1 METLLDDEETTE
13 LADQV
18 AKHGTSK
25 QTEAERLADY
35 MTLRRW
41 WQTKGKRIDDD
52 TATYNGMPFDPER
65 SYTWEEL
72 TADVKSRLNEKSPHW
87 LVHDIGKSGKL
98 SVWVPDINLFVDDI
112 KERRHIIVVNDTHP
126 DGLYWNGKYWDKFTK
141 QQPLLKVIKSD
152 SIKLL
157 NKYRVFDKVSRQKR
171 SDMIELA
178 QTLIPEPSYQVFN
191 SEDLVSFENGTLD
204 LKTMQLHEYREE
216 DYLTS
221 LLPAKII
228 ESNDGGLVAEYARY
242 LLGDDAQ
249 TLIEWFGYMF
259 FLNDDS
265 LQHIVFIQGQGGNGK
280 STLLKVLLKAFG
292 FERFGG
298 SISFSQ
304 LAGKDSS
311 RYMEQLAG
319 MYANIL
325 TESDSTI
332 STDGLDILK
341 KIASG
346 DPLTAN
352 PKGRDTYSFKVHAK
366 FLISANFNL
375 PTFPDQKEYRR
386 RLVLLSAG
394 AKPIT
399 DMDDAEREAYMSK
412 YHEDKLV
419 AELPKFIYYAITQ
432 AKQAIERRKLT
443 ITDAAKQRTA
453 DWLTS
458 DDLLSQ
464 FMKEYFVDIQGT
476 NGVTVSYVHDLF
488 KAFLVSDGVPANDV
502 MNERDLRKSLI
513 NHGLQLSRKP
523 MKAIPADAELVD
535 DYDTKRRSRIKGKG
549 IKSNDQQVMTKADD
563 IYNDWEMKGHE

>member
-1 METLLDDEETTE
+1 MDTLLDDAETTK

-18 AKHGTSK
+18 AKHDTSK
-25 QTEAERLADY
+25 QTAAERLADY

-87 LVHDIGKSGKL
+87 LVHDIDKSGKL

-141 QQPLLKVIKSD
+141 QQPLLKVIKGD

-178 QTLIPEPSYQVFN
+178 QTLIPEPSRQEFN
-191 SEDLVSFENGTLD
+191 SKELVSFENGTLD

-304 LAGKDSS
+304 LADKNDSS

-325 TESDSTI
+325 TESDATI
-332 STDGLDILK
+332 SSRGLDILK

-375 PTFPDQKEYRR
+375 PTFPDQKEYSR

-464 FMKEYFVDIQGT
+464 FMKEYFVDTQGT
-476 NGVTVSYVHDLF
+476 NGVTVKYAHDMF
-488 KAFLVSDGVPANDV
+488 KAFLMSEGIPANKV
-502 MNERDLRKSLI
+502 IGVSEFRKSLVSH
-513 NHGLQLSRKP
+513 NVTYTKTAAP
-523 MKAIPADAELVD
+523 ANKADAELVD
-535 DYDTKRRSRIKGKG
+535 DYAKPSRNRIKGKG
-549 IKSNDQQVMTKADD
+549 IKTNDQQVMTKPDD
-563 IYNDWEMKGHE
+563 IYKQWELLN

>member
-18 AKHGTSK
+18 AKHDTSK

-87 LVHDIGKSGKL
+87 LVHDIDKSGKL

-221 LLPAKII
+221 LLPVKII
-228 ESNDGGLVAEYARY
+228 ASDDGGLVAEYARY

-280 STLLKVLLKAFG
+280 STLLKVLLSAFG
-292 FERFGG
+292 IERFGG

-375 PTFPDQKEYRR
+375 PTFPDQKEYSR

-432 AKQAIERRKLT
+432 AKKAIERRRLT

-464 FMKEYFVDIQGT
+464 FMKEYFVDTQGT

-488 KAFLVSDGVPANDV
+488 KAFLMSDGVPANDV
-502 MNERDLRKSLI
+502 MNVRDLRKSLI

-563 IYNDWEMKGHE
+563 IYND

>member
-18 AKHGTSK
+18 AKHDTSK

-87 LVHDIGKSGKL
+87 LVHDIDKSGKL

-141 QQPLLKVIKSD
+141 QQPLLKVIKGD

-280 STLLKVLLKAFG
+280 STLLKVLLSAFG
-292 FERFGG
+292 IERFGG

-375 PTFPDQKEYRR
+375 PTFPDQKEYSR

-412 YHEDKLV
+412 YHEDQLV

-488 KAFLVSDGVPANDV
+488 KAFLMSDGVPANDV

-563 IYNDWEMKGHE
+563 IYND

>member
-1 METLLDDEETTE
+1 MEEKELLDEEFE
-13 LADQV
+13 VLADQV
-18 AKHGTSK
+18 AKHDTSK

-52 TATYNGMPFDPER
+52 TATYKGMPFDPER

-72 TADVKSRLNEKSPHW
+72 TADLKSRLNEKSPHW
-87 LVHDIGKSGKL
+87 LVHDIDKLGKL

-178 QTLIPEPSYQVFN
+178 QTLIPEPSYQVFE

-204 LKTMQLHEYREE
+204 LKTMQLHEYSED

-221 LLPAKII
+221 LLPVEII
-228 ESNDGGLVAEYARY
+228 ASEDGGLLAEYARY
-242 LLGDDAQ
+242 LLGDDDQ

-375 PTFPDQKEYRR
+375 PTFPDQKEYSR

-399 DMDDAEREAYMSK
+399 DMDDAEREAYISK

-432 AKQAIERRKLT
+432 AKKAIARRRLT

-464 FMKEYFVDIQGT
+464 FMKEYFVDTQGT
-476 NGVTVSYVHDLF
+476 NGVTVKYAHDMF
-488 KAFLVSDGVPANDV
+488 KAFLMSEGIPANKV
-502 MNERDLRKSLI
+502 IGVSEFRKSLVSHNI
-513 NHGLQLSRKP
+513 TYTKTAAPANK
-523 MKAIPADAELVD
+523 ADAELVD
-535 DYDTKRRSRIKGKG
+535 DYAKPSRNRIKGKG
-549 IKSNDQQVMTKADD
+549 IKTNDQQVMTKPDD
-563 IYNDWEMKGHE
+563 IYKHWELLK

>member
-1 METLLDDEETTE
+1 METLLDDEETTG

-18 AKHGTSK
+18 AKHDTRK
-25 QTEAERLADY
+25 QTEAERRADY
-35 MTLRRW
+35 MTLRNW
-41 WQTKGKRIDDD
+41 WQIKGKRIDDD
-52 TATYNGMPFDPER
+52 TATYKGMPFDPER

-87 LVHDIGKSGKL
+87 LVHDIDKSGKL
-98 SVWVPDINLFVDDI
+98 SVWVLDINLFVDDI

-141 QQPLLKVIKSD
+141 QQPLLKVIKGD

-280 STLLKVLLKAFG
+280 STLLKVLLSAFG
-292 FERFGG
+292 IERFGG

-375 PTFPDQKEYRR
+375 PTFPDQKEYSR

-412 YHEDKLV
+412 YHEDQLV

-488 KAFLVSDGVPANDV
+488 KAFLMSDGVPANDV

-523 MKAIPADAELVD
+523 MKAIPVDAELVD

-549 IKSNDQQVMTKADD
+549 IKSNDQQAMTKADD
-563 IYNDWEMKGHE
+563 IYNDWEM

>member
-1 METLLDDEETTE
+1 METLLDDEETTG

-18 AKHGTSK
+18 AKHDTSK
-25 QTEAERLADY
+25 QTEAERRADY
-35 MTLRRW
+35 MTLRNW
-41 WQTKGKRIDDD
+41 WQIKGKRIDDD
-52 TATYNGMPFDPER
+52 TATYKGMPFDPER

-87 LVHDIGKSGKL
+87 LVHDIDKSGKL
-98 SVWVPDINLFVDDI
+98 SVWVLDINLFVDDI

-141 QQPLLKVIKSD
+141 QQPLLKVIKGD

-280 STLLKVLLKAFG
+280 STLLKVLLSAFG
-292 FERFGG
+292 IERFGG

-375 PTFPDQKEYRR
+375 PTFPDQKEYSR

-412 YHEDKLV
+412 YHEDQLV

-458 DDLLSQ
+458 DDL
-464 FMKEYFVDIQGT
+464 
-476 NGVTVSYVHDLF
+476 F
-488 KAFLVSDGVPANDV
+488 KAFLMSDGVPANDV

-523 MKAIPADAELVD
+523 MKAIPVDAELVD

-549 IKSNDQQVMTKADD
+549 IKSNDQQAMTKADD
-563 IYNDWEMKGHE
+563 IYNDWEM

>member
-18 AKHGTSK
+18 AKHDTSK

-87 LVHDIGKSGKL
+87 LVHDIDKSGKL

-221 LLPAKII
+221 LLPVKII
-228 ESNDGGLVAEYARY
+228 ASDDGGLVAEYARY

-280 STLLKVLLKAFG
+280 STLLKVLLSAFG
-292 FERFGG
+292 IERFGG

-352 PKGRDTYSFKVHAK
+352 PKGRDTHSFKVHAK

-375 PTFPDQKEYRR
+375 PTFPDQKEYSR

-432 AKQAIERRKLT
+432 AKKAIERRRLT

-464 FMKEYFVDIQGT
+464 FMKEYFVDTQGT

-488 KAFLVSDGVPANDV
+488 KAFLMSDGVPANDV
-502 MNERDLRKSLI
+502 MNVRDLRKSLI

-563 IYNDWEMKGHE
+563 IYND

>member
-1 METLLDDEETTE
+1 METLLDDEETTG

-18 AKHGTSK
+18 AKHDTSK
-25 QTEAERLADY
+25 QTEAERRADY
-35 MTLRRW
+35 MTLRNW
-41 WQTKGKRIDDD
+41 WQIKGKRIDDD
-52 TATYNGMPFDPER
+52 TATYKGMPFDPER

-87 LVHDIGKSGKL
+87 LVHDIDKSGKL
-98 SVWVPDINLFVDDI
+98 SVWVLDINLFVDDI

-141 QQPLLKVIKSD
+141 QQPLLKVIKGD

-280 STLLKVLLKAFG
+280 STLLKVLLSAFG
-292 FERFGG
+292 IERFGG

-375 PTFPDQKEYRR
+375 PTFPDQKEYSR

-412 YHEDKLV
+412 YHEDQLV

-488 KAFLVSDGVPANDV
+488 KAFLMSDGVPANDV

-523 MKAIPADAELVD
+523 MKAIPVDAELVD

-549 IKSNDQQVMTKADD
+549 IKSNDQQAMTKADD
-563 IYNDWEMKGHE
+563 IYNNWEM

>member
-1 METLLDDEETTE
+1 METLLDDEETTG

-18 AKHGTSK
+18 AKHDTSK
-25 QTEAERLADY
+25 QTEAERRADY
-35 MTLRRW
+35 MTLRNW
-41 WQTKGKRIDDD
+41 WQIKGKRIDDD
-52 TATYNGMPFDPER
+52 TATYKGMPFDPER

-87 LVHDIGKSGKL
+87 LVHDIDKSGKL
-98 SVWVPDINLFVDDI
+98 SVWVLDINLFVDDI

-141 QQPLLKVIKSD
+141 QQPLLKVIKGD

-280 STLLKVLLKAFG
+280 STLLKVLLSAFG
-292 FERFGG
+292 IERFGG

-375 PTFPDQKEYRR
+375 PTFPDQKEYSR

-412 YHEDKLV
+412 YHEDQLV

-476 NGVTVSYVHDLF
+476 NGVTVSYIHDLF
-488 KAFLVSDGVPANDV
+488 KAFLMSDGVPANDV

-523 MKAIPADAELVD
+523 MKAIPVDAELVD

-549 IKSNDQQVMTKADD
+549 IKSNDQQAMTKADD
-563 IYNDWEMKGHE
+563 IYNDWEM

>member
-1 METLLDDEETTE
+1 METLLDDEETTG

-18 AKHGTSK
+18 AKHDTSK
-25 QTEAERLADY
+25 QTEAERRADY
-35 MTLRRW
+35 MTLRNW
-41 WQTKGKRIDDD
+41 WQIKGKRIDDD
-52 TATYNGMPFDPER
+52 TATYKGMPFDPER

-87 LVHDIGKSGKL
+87 LVHDIDKSGKL
-98 SVWVPDINLFVDDI
+98 SVWVLDINLFVDDI

-141 QQPLLKVIKSD
+141 QQPLLKVIKGD

-157 NKYRVFDKVSRQKR
+157 NKYRVFGKVSRQKR

-280 STLLKVLLKAFG
+280 STLLKVLLSAFG
-292 FERFGG
+292 IERFGG

-375 PTFPDQKEYRR
+375 PTFPDQKEYSR

-412 YHEDKLV
+412 YHEDQLV

-488 KAFLVSDGVPANDV
+488 KAFLMSDGVPANDV

-523 MKAIPADAELVD
+523 MKAIPVDAELVD

-549 IKSNDQQVMTKADD
+549 IKSNDQQAMTKADD
-563 IYNDWEMKGHE
+563 IYNDWEM

>member
-1 METLLDDEETTE
+1 METLLDDEETTG

-18 AKHGTSK
+18 AKHDTSK
-25 QTEAERLADY
+25 QTEAERRADY
-35 MTLRRW
+35 MTLRNW
-41 WQTKGKRIDDD
+41 WQIKGKRIDDD
-52 TATYNGMPFDPER
+52 TATYKGMPFDPER

-87 LVHDIGKSGKL
+87 LVHDIDKSGKL
-98 SVWVPDINLFVDDI
+98 SVWVLDINLFVDDI

-141 QQPLLKVIKSD
+141 QQPLLKVIKGD

-280 STLLKVLLKAFG
+280 STLLKVLLSAFG
-292 FERFGG
+292 IERFGG

-375 PTFPDQKEYRR
+375 PTFPDQKEYSR

-412 YHEDKLV
+412 YHEDQLV

-488 KAFLVSDGVPANDV
+488 KAFLMSDGVPANDV
-502 MNERDLRKSLI
+502 MNVRDLRKSLI

-523 MKAIPADAELVD
+523 MKAIPVDAELVD

-549 IKSNDQQVMTKADD
+549 IKSNDQQAMTKADD
-563 IYNDWEMKGHE
+563 IYNDWEM

>member
-1 METLLDDEETTE
+1 METLLDDEETTG

-18 AKHGTSK
+18 AKHDTSK
-25 QTEAERLADY
+25 QTEAKRLADY
-35 MTLRRW
+35 MTLRNW
-41 WQTKGKRIDDD
+41 WQIKGKRIDDD
-52 TATYNGMPFDPER
+52 TATYKGMPFDPER

-87 LVHDIGKSGKL
+87 LVHDIDKSDKL

-221 LLPAKII
+221 LLPVKII
-228 ESNDGGLVAEYARY
+228 ASDDGGLVAEYARY

-280 STLLKVLLKAFG
+280 STLLKVLLSAFG
-292 FERFGG
+292 IERFGG

-375 PTFPDQKEYRR
+375 PTFPDQKEYSR

-432 AKQAIERRKLT
+432 AKKAIERRRLT

-464 FMKEYFVDIQGT
+464 FMKEYFVDTQGT

-488 KAFLVSDGVPANDV
+488 KAFLMSDGVPANDV
-502 MNERDLRKSLI
+502 MNVRDLRKSLI

-563 IYNDWEMKGHE
+563 IYND

>member
-1 METLLDDEETTE
+1 METLLDDEETTG

-18 AKHGTSK
+18 AKHDTSK
-25 QTEAERLADY
+25 QTEAKRLADY
-35 MTLRRW
+35 MTLRNW
-41 WQTKGKRIDDD
+41 WQIKGKRIDDD
-52 TATYNGMPFDPER
+52 TATYKGMPFDPER

-87 LVHDIGKSGKL
+87 LVHDIDKSDKL

-221 LLPAKII
+221 LLPVKII
-228 ESNDGGLVAEYARY
+228 ASDDGGLVAEYARY

-280 STLLKVLLKAFG
+280 STLLKVLLSAFG
-292 FERFGG
+292 IERFGG

-375 PTFPDQKEYRR
+375 PTFPDQKEYSR

-432 AKQAIERRKLT
+432 AKKAIERRKLT

-464 FMKEYFVDIQGT
+464 FMKEYFVDTQGT

-488 KAFLVSDGVPANDV
+488 KAFLMSDGVPANDV
-502 MNERDLRKSLI
+502 MNVRDLRKSLI

-563 IYNDWEMKGHE
+563 IYND